1 MIAGQTFTREL
12 ARKPLHEN
20 DDVQLMRAV
29 HAAHQRT
36 HICRGTRAGYEHE
49 ISIQTF
55 AANAIVA
62 KKIARRFDDIFGGH
76 HGDVHARE
84 QTDESGVVGIERDA
98 DRSGARDGGKGVG
111 DADVGGAELGFA
123 APREHAGQSLAR
135 REKFGRKIGGR
146 GHGDAARLRRYAR
159 DGAGQYFG
167 LLG

>member
-1 MIAGQTFTREL
+1 MCIR
-12 ARKPLHEN
+12 
-20 DDVQLMRAV
+20 D
-29 HAAHQRT
+29 
-36 HICRGTRAGYEHE
+36 
-49 ISIQTF
+49 
-55 AANAIVA
+55 
-62 KKIARRFDDIFGGH
+62 RRFDDIFGGH